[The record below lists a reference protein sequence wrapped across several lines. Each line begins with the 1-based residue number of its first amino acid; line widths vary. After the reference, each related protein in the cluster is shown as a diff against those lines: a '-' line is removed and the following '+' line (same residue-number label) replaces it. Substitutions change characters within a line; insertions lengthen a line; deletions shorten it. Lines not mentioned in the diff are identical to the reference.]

1 MMTIVISTATML
13 TQISQICRD
22 ERSDHVLE
30 RASADTGRHTEKD
43 RRTTK
48 RATKVF
54 GSGTRRCTVTS
65 AALKRTARNLQ
76 VSSAFMP
83 LFHDAL
89 QTGQRSQCVALNGG
103 RNDLRPSVQYT
114 DQYV

>member
-1 MMTIVISTATML
+1 ML

-48 RATKVF
+48 RAKK
-54 GSGTRRCTVTS
+54 CL
-65 AALKRTARNLQ
+65 AAVRAD
-76 VSSAFMP
+76 VP
-83 LFHDAL
+83 
-89 QTGQRSQCVALNGG
+89 
-103 RNDLRPSVQYT
+103 
-114 DQYV
+114 